1 MNTGTPAL
9 RQAFLDGYLDA
20 MDVLATPSVDYRG
33 DRARQAAWEAGHDHF
48 HQLVRREQARLERVV
63 SSGDGLLVH
72 FLSES

>member
-1 MNTGTPAL
+1 MNTGTKEF

-20 MDVLATPSVDYRG
+20 MDVLAIPSTTYGG
-33 DRARQAAWEAGHDHF
+33 DCGRQAAWQAGHDYF
-48 HQLVRREQARLERVV
+48 HQLVRREQARLEQVV

>member
-1 MNTGTPAL
+1 MNPGTKEI

-20 MDVLATPSVDYRG
+20 MDVLAVPSTTYGG
-33 DRARQAAWEAGHDHF
+33 DRDRQAAWRAGHDHF
-48 HQLVRREQARLERVV
+48 HQLVRREQARLERAV